1 VQRVR
6 KGLSGAVRKATV
18 GTATD
23 AAVGTAPGRPGRPS
37 KLGTQ
42 RVPRGC
48 PGGAARAADAAFD
61 QAAGRPAVGGP
72 ATC

>member
-1 VQRVR
+1 VQCVW
-6 KGLSGAVRKATV
+6 KGPSGAVRKATV

-23 AAVGTAPGRPGRPS
+23 AAAGKAPGRPS

-48 PGGAARAADAAFD
+48 PGGAARAADAAVD